1 MPNTEEE
8 TAFFLENRICIFLK
22 LGKFHKKMLSWNWAT
37 FCKLWK
43 KNCFSNLKRED
54 FNVQCSWKAS
64 DVEHKE
70 GEVRSGVILLNG
82 FAIGAIR
89 IYGHWIPPPSPNAFF
104 CDKANYN
111 VLQRVHLQ
119 QNFYQLQNCNNFS
132 AIIGI
137 WLHQF
142 LFWGACQSPDP
153 KCTDMFCFSPNPL
166 AIESGI
172 HDKPPP
178 CRIFLKKRK
187 ARRCDRYLQIWNYQS
202 LTHSLTHWQEML

>member
-8 TAFFLENRICIFLK
+8 TPFFLENRICIFLK

-70 GEVRSGVILLNG
+70 GEVVSGVILLNG

-119 QNFYQLQNCNNFS
+119 QNFYQLQNCNVFFCNNWNMASSVFVLRCLPESRSKVYRHVLFFPQPTCYWKWHSWQTS
-132 AIIGI
+132 A
-137 WLHQF
+137 L
-142 LFWGACQSPDP
+142 
-153 KCTDMFCFSPNPL
+153 
-166 AIESGI
+166 
-172 HDKPPP
+172 
-178 CRIFLKKRK
+178 
-187 ARRCDRYLQIWNYQS
+187 
-202 LTHSLTHWQEML
+202 